1 MCELYSAPSFR
12 GVQVGRI
19 LQLLGRIT
27 HNGCKK
33 LEGPLQKAALV
44 STVCNFE
51 SRRGGE
57 ALRSKENRMS
67 RVLRQ
72 EKWLKALNNV
82 TTVESPE

>member
-1 MCELYSAPSFR
+1 M
-12 GVQVGRI
+12 QVGQI
-19 LQLLGRIT
+19 LQQLLGRVIHT
-27 HNGCKK
+27 GYKK

-57 ALRSKENRMS
+57 ALRSKENRVS

-82 TTVESPE
+82 IMVESPE

>member
-44 STVCNFE
+44 SNVCN
-51 SRRGGE
+51 S
-57 ALRSKENRMS
+57 ENRKYNP
-67 RVLRQ
+67 LRRIGSAEQGESKVKSNSEYTWQ
-72 EKWLKALNNV
+72 EPDSN
-82 TTVESPE
+82 

>member
-44 STVCNFE
+44 SNVCNSE
-51 SRRGGE
+51 SISCCG
-57 ALRSKENRMS
+57 NRLCGARKIES
-67 RVLRQ
+67 Q
-72 EKWLKALNNV
+72 ELKR
-82 TTVESPE
+82 TVSYRAESLFRY